1 MLFDL
6 KLMMIMNYRPPVLRR
21 LKRRAGAIGSRAG
34 FVVAVALLVLASAAW
49 VAIPVALGILLLE
62 SERAKRGLGA
72 AWHFVLRPT
81 PTASVG
87 FR

>member
-6 KLMMIMNYRPPVLRR
+6 KLMMIKNYRPPVLRR
-21 LKRRAGAIGSRAG
+21 LKRRAGAIGGRAG
-34 FVVAVALLVLASAAW
+34 FVVA
-49 VAIPVALGILLLE
+49 
-62 SERAKRGLGA
+62 
-72 AWHFVLRPT
+72 WHFVLGPT

>member
-1 MLFDL
+1 MTKNSRL
-6 KLMMIMNYRPPVLRR
+6 PVLRR
-21 LKRRAGAIGSRAG
+21 LKRRVGAIVSSAG
-34 FVVAVALLVLASAAW
+34 LAVAVALLVLASAAW

-62 SERAKRGLGA
+62 SERAKRGLRA
-72 AWHFVLRPT
+72 ARHFVLRPT